1 MMSASVSANG
11 SASGGVGATTSVP
24 TTNVTVVPTPAEQR
38 SAFHQFLSELNPLQ
52 YIPVIGTI
60 YRAVTGD
67 TIPDTARFAG
77 SLVVSGLTGGPIGV
91 AMTIGMTAVEKVT
104 GIDPEAIGQDLL
116 ADVGIGTHKA
126 ASHPKAAVKAQAAA
140 PAAQPVAAPALA
152 LQAGAPAIARHGWS
166 QAQLAAYGVTKAAD
180 GTLTLGALRGSDVLN
195 ALELA
200 RAKAGRLA

>member
-1 MMSASVSANG
+1 
-11 SASGGVGATTSVP
+11 
-24 TTNVTVVPTPAEQR
+24 
-38 SAFHQFLSELNPLQ
+38 
-52 YIPVIGTI
+52 
-60 YRAVTGD
+60 VTGD

>member
-1 MMSASVSANG
+1 MSASVSANG
-11 SASGGVGATTSVP
+11 STSTGAVPTTNVP

-52 YIPVIGTI
+52 YIPVLGTI

-91 AMTIGMTAVEKVT
+91 AMNIGFTAAEKVT

-116 ADVGIGTHKA
+116 ADIGIGAHTA
-126 ASHPKAAVKAQAAA
+126 AAHPKAAVKARAVAAPAAA
-140 PAAQPVAAPALA
+140 PAAPAA
-152 LQAGAPAIARHGWS
+152 QAVKQGWS
-166 QAQLAAYGVTKAAD
+166 SAQLAAYGVTKTAD
-180 GTLTLGALRGSDVLN
+180 GTLQLGALRGSDVLN
-195 ALELA
+195 ELELV
-200 RAKAGRLA
+200 RSKAGRVA